1 MQRMRLS
8 HDRAGQLGYNT
19 PASVKKY
26 RVTGVKTTTASASH
40 APKLP
45 EYVRRP
51 IAVDTLLEQFGPS
64 THVWITSDT
73 QPLTPVPRGH
83 TVTLSST
90 TTTTTTST
98 TTSKR
103 KKTVSKSRNKEKD
116 RKRHNKPSKKEAS
129 SHTTTAS
136 SSSSSVTATTTTT
149 SATSASTTATRSSQ
163 QNTVEISGQTT
174 KENESHTPSEEP
186 PLPSPP
192 LPPTPQAEESVNAT
206 SNTIQDFTYI
216 GDDND
221 DDSSDDI

>member
-90 TTTTTTST
+90 TTTTTST

-149 SATSASTTATRSSQ
+149 SATSASTTATRSSSQ